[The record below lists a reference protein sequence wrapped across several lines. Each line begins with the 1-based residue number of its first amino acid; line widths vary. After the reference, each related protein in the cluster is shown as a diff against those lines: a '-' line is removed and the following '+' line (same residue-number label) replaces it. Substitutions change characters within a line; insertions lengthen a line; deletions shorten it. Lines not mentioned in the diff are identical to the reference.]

1 MAKLT
6 KTFVEKVEPPATGH
20 VVHWDGGYDGAVKGY
35 GLRVSSHGKRVFIAM
50 GRVHGKQVQFT
61 IGPFGQFTEK
71 LAREKAQTI
80 LQQMRDGIDPRDG
93 KRAALAKSADDEV
106 AMTTLEQVLVAYHD
120 RGKLKDST
128 KAEMRRHVE
137 KVFAAW
143 KDKPV
148 ASITERMC
156 RDRHREMAEKGL
168 TGRPAPGQA
177 QISMVTLRTLMNF
190 AMRRYRRADGS
201 PLIVANPV
209 LAIRDEWGDLK
220 PRTRDI
226 DARSV
231 GTAWYALEQAR
242 TDPRNRDAAAGID
255 LTMFLLL
262 TGARRMEGAAL
273 TWDRVHLS
281 DDPADC
287 WWHLPDPKN
296 RNPVYLPLSSQA
308 VAVLGRRQAVAA
320 EAAKA
325 AEDAGDEDYQPSPF
339 AFPSRSAVGYV
350 TDTRAP
356 MERVS
361 TAVDMDKLSA
371 HDLRR
376 TFVSVGFTTCGIDL
390 FKMELLTNHK
400 PTGVT
405 AKHYLQT
412 SRLQYL
418 HPEVQR
424 IGDWIEQQAVVA
436 EAKSTGGNVVALR
449 A

>member
-1 MAKLT
+1 MVKLT
-6 KTFVEKVEPPATGH
+6 KTFVEKVDPPANGH
-20 VVHWDGGYDGAVKGY
+20 TIHWDGSYDGAVKGY
-35 GLRVSSHGKRVFIAM
+35 GLRVSSRGKRVFIAM

-71 LAREKAQTI
+71 VAREKAQTI

-93 KRAALAKSADDEV
+93 KKAARAKFADDEV
-106 AMTTLEQVLVAYHD
+106 AMTTLEQVLETYHA

-128 KAEMRRHVE
+128 KAEMRRHIE
-137 KVFAAW
+137 KVFGDW
-143 KDKPV
+143 KDKPI

-156 RDRHREMAEKGL
+156 RERHREMAQKGL
-168 TGRPAPGQA
+168 RSRPAPGQA

-190 AMRRYRRADGS
+190 AMRRFRRADGT

-209 LAIRDEWGDLK
+209 LAIRDEWTELK

-231 GTAWYALEQAR
+231 GTAWYTLQTAR
-242 TDPRNRDAAAGID
+242 SEPRNRDTATGID

-262 TGARRMEGAAL
+262 TGSRRMEGAAL

-281 DDPADC
+281 ADPADC

-296 RNPVYLPLSSQA
+296 RNPVYLPLSTQA
-308 VAVLGRRQAVAA
+308 VAILNRRKAAAA
-320 EAAKA
+320 EASED
-325 AEDAGDEDYQPSPF
+325 EDAGEPSPF
-339 AFPSRSAVGYV
+339 VFPSRSAKGHV

-361 TAVDMDKLSA
+361 AAVGMDKLSA

-376 TFVSVGFTTCGIDL
+376 TFVSIGFTTCGIDL

-418 HPEVQR
+418 HPEAQR
-424 IGDWIEQQAVVA
+424 IGDWIEHQGAIA
-436 EAKSTGGNVVALR
+436 EAKATGANVVTLR
-449 A
+449 G

>member
-1 MAKLT
+1 MTKLT
-6 KTFVEKVEPPATGH
+6 KSFVEKVEPPLTGH
-20 VVHWDGGYDGAVKGY
+20 AMHWDGGYDGAVKGY
-35 GLRVSSHGKRVFIAM
+35 GLRVSSLGKRVFIAM

-71 LAREKAQTI
+71 LARDKAQTI

-93 KRAALAKSADDEV
+93 KKAALAKSADDEV
-106 AMTTLEQVLVAYHD
+106 AMTTLEQVLVAYHARD
-120 RGKLKDST
+120 KLKDST
-128 KAEMRRHVE
+128 KAEMRRDVK
-137 KVFAAW
+137 KVFGAW
-143 KDKPV
+143 QHKPI

-156 RDRHREMAEKGL
+156 RERHAEMAEKGL

-190 AMRRYRRADGS
+190 AMRRYRRADGT
-201 PLIVANPV
+201 PLILANPV
-209 LAIRDEWGDLK
+209 VAIRDEWSDLK

-226 DARSV
+226 DGRSV
-231 GTAWYALEQAR
+231 GAAWYALEQAR
-242 TDPRNRDAAAGID
+242 ADPRNQDAAAGLD
-255 LTMFLLL
+255 LTMFLLT
-262 TGARRMEGAAL
+262 TGSRRNEGAAL

-296 RNPVYLPLSSQA
+296 RNPVYLPLSTQA
-308 VAVLGRRQAVAA
+308 VAILNRRQAVAA

-325 AEDAGDEDYQPSPF
+325 AEDVGNDDYEPSPF
-339 AFPSRSAVGYV
+339 VFPSRSAKGYV

-361 TAVDMDKLSA
+361 IAIGMDKLSA

-376 TFVSVGFTTCGIDL
+376 TFVSIGFTTCGIDL

-400 PTGVT
+400 PTGIT

-418 HPEVQR
+418 HPEAQR
-424 IGDWIEQQAVVA
+424 IGDWIEQQGAVA
-436 EAKSTGGNVVALR
+436 EARATGANVVALR

>member
-6 KTFVEKVEPPATGH
+6 KTFVERVEPPATGH

-35 GLRVSSHGKRVFIAM
+35 GLRVSSHGKRVFIVM
-50 GRVHGKQVQFT
+50 GRVYGKQVQFT

-80 LQQMRDGIDPRDG
+80 LQQMRDGIDPRDA
-93 KRAALAKSADDEV
+93 KKAALAKAADDDV
-106 AMTTLEQVLVAYHD
+106 ALTTLEQVLVAYHERD
-120 RGKLKDST
+120 KLKDST

-143 KDKPV
+143 KDKPI

-177 QISMVTLRTLMNF
+177 QISMVTLRTLINF

-226 DARSV
+226 DAKSV
-231 GTAWYALEQAR
+231 GAAWYALEQAR
-242 TDPRNRDAAAGID
+242 LDPRNKDAAAGID
-255 LTMFLLL
+255 LTMYLLT

-281 DDPADC
+281 DDPSDC

-308 VAVLGRRQAVAA
+308 VATLKRRQAVAA
-320 EAAKA
+320 ELAKA
-325 AEDAGDEDYQPSPF
+325 AEDAGDDAYEPSPF
-339 AFPSRSAVGYV
+339 VFPSRSAVGYV

-361 TAVDMDKLSA
+361 TAIGMEKLSA

-424 IGDWIEQQAVVA
+424 IGDWIEQQGAVA
-436 EAKSTGGNVVALR
+436 EAKATGGNVVALR

>member
-6 KTFVEKVEPPATGH
+6 KTFVEKVVPPAAGH

-35 GLRVSSHGKRVFIAM
+35 GLRVSSHGKRVFIVM

-106 AMTTLEQVLVAYHD
+106 AMTTLEQVLVAYHE

-143 KDKPV
+143 KDKPI

-226 DARSV
+226 DARSI
-231 GTAWYALEQAR
+231 GTAWYALKEAR

-262 TGARRMEGAAL
+262 SGARRNEAAAL

-281 DDPADC
+281 DDPTDC

-308 VAVLGRRQAVAA
+308 VTVLGQRQAVAA

-325 AEDAGDEDYQPSPF
+325 AEDEGYQPSPF
-339 AFPSRSAVGYV
+339 VFPSRSAVGYV

-361 TAVDMDKLSA
+361 TAIGMDKLSA

-424 IGDWIEQQAVVA
+424 IGDWIEQQGAA
-436 EAKSTGGNVVALR
+436 AKAKVEGGNVISLR